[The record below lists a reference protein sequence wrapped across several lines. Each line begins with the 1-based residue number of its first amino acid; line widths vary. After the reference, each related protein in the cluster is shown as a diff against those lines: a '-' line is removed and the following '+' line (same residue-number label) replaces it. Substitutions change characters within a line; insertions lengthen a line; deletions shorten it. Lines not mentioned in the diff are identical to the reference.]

1 MVFGFGFFF
10 FVMLTSLIP
19 YPNDTMKVFLFLFLE
34 SHTLISAKLSVSVPK
49 RYRSLGLTLS
59 TNKPIF

>member
-19 YPNDTMKVFLFLFLE
+19 YPNDTMKVFFVFGK
-34 SHTLISAKLSVSVPK
+34 SHFNKCKIKCVSTQKV
-49 RYRSLGLTLS
+49 
-59 TNKPIF
+59 